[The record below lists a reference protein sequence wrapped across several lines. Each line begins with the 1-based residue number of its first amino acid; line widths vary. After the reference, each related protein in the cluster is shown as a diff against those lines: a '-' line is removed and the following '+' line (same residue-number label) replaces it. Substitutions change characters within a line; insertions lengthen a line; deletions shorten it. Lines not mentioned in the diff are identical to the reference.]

1 MQITAGLTNPPTGTV
16 GRTVQGHPTR
26 YSTDRGY
33 TELWVLNTVNGS
45 NLVIGSALP
54 LTELYR
60 IADGL
65 VLPR

>member
-1 MQITAGLTNPPTGTV
+1 MPPTGTA

-26 YSTDRGY
+26 YRTDRGY
-33 TELWVLNTVNGS
+33 TELYVLNAVSGS
-45 NLVIGSALP
+45 NLMIGSTLP